1 MARYETTK
9 KFIRNRKYYYGT
21 SDLPNVPPG
30 DDDIL
35 LIATSGD
42 RCDAISYQ
50 IYGDASLWWFVAS
63 VNGLKSNNIVPGT
76 QLRVPRSAAAAKL
89 K

>member
-1 MARYETTK
+1 MARYDTSK

-35 LIATSGD
+35 LISTSGD
-42 RCDAISYQ
+42 RCDLIANQ
-50 IYGDASLWWFVAS
+50 IYGDPSLWWFVAS

-76 QLRVPRSAAAAKL
+76 QLRVPRSAAAATL

>member
-1 MARYETTK
+1 MARYDTSK

-21 SDLPNVPPG
+21 SDLPIIQHA

-42 RCDAISYQ
+42 RCDLIANQ
-50 IYGDASLWWFVAS
+50 IYGDPTLWWFIATI
-63 VNGLKSNNIVPGT
+63 NGLKSNNITAGT
-76 QLRVPRSAAAAKL
+76 QLRVPRRPTKALL